1 MDGMGGHSSDAQTQF
16 LFTGILKRRTWLWHR
31 LLIMWSQ
38 LLDFFWSTFC
48 KLSMLLELKQ
58 LQETLVLRKARS
70 LWFLYYAPPLGWE
83 WPCVTDNSGS
93 WPYGLMA
100 LGTEM
105 EHPAYTPVGVWH
117 TLPLPRV
124 GGIKQ

>member
-1 MDGMGGHSSDAQTQF
+1 MKHKNVLTGWDGMGGHFSDALTQF
-16 LFTGILKRRTWLWHR
+16 LFTGILKRHTWLWHR

-70 LWFLYYAPPLGWE
+70 LWFLYY
-83 WPCVTDNSGS
+83 V
-93 WPYGLMA
+93 
-100 LGTEM
+100 
-105 EHPAYTPVGVWH
+105 PA
-117 TLPLPRV
+117 PRV
-124 GGIKQ
+124 GMAMRHRQ